1 MSVSPTVT
9 TVEIAAPT
17 PRAEFVAVM
26 RASMLV
32 CLGVW
37 LFLVGHGAADDSLV
51 GGARKNLLPFQSV
64 VQDRS
69 TDDQRMFREL
79 QVGLIEAQNM
89 RSTGGAWPDAAALAR
104 DGIEPFAPDPTRK
117 GARYAWRV
125 QRDGYYVSYRGE
137 PDGPDAPA
145 WLLLIQEPNPDLPA
159 EPFQNDEE
167 HARLLDGTVLHVSI
181 WVHPDG
187 LPEPDTPLRL
197 PQNEGWTQLF
207 AAGPSATR

>member
-1 MSVSPTVT
+1 MTIQ

-17 PRAEFVAVM
+17 PRAEFVSVM

-32 CLGVW
+32 CFGVW
-37 LFLVGHGAADDSLV
+37 LYLVGQGVADEGPI
-51 GGARKNLLPFQSV
+51 GGARRNLLPFQSV
-64 VQDRS
+64 VQDRGI
-69 TDDQRMFREL
+69 DDQRMFREL
-79 QVGLIEAQNM
+79 QVGLIESQNL
-89 RSTGGAWPDAAALAR
+89 RSTSGAWPDVDALVK

-117 GARYAWRV
+117 GAGYAWRM
-125 QRDGYYVSYRGE
+125 QRDGHYVSYRGV
-137 PDGPDAPA
+137 PDGPDGPA

-181 WVHPDG
+181 WVHPAG
-187 LPEPDTPLRL
+187 AQNTQAPPRV
-197 PQNEGWTQLF
+197 PQNEGWTQLL